1 MHGGGSRDSRG
12 GDEPVWAHETHCR
25 VLSQEGSGAGG
36 GIIHCITE
44 QHLHLIKVR
53 ANPGCGILAPGQKL
67 ELPTEVESGKIAL
80 VLGKGR
86 YRELPNQAQA
96 AINDVMKEILSE
108 NPKSC
113 MEFYNRAGPVS
124 LKFHAFQLLPGIGQ
138 KKATQMMK
146 SRVSAGWMTFEE
158 VDEACTIDSLQLIVE
173 RLVEELQDPKVAPSL
188 LQNVVRVAE

>member
-1 MHGGGSRDSRG
+1 MHGGGYRDSRG
-12 GDEPVWAHETHCR
+12 GDELPWSNETHCR

-44 QHLHLIKVR
+44 QHLHLIKAR
-53 ANPGCGILAPGQKL
+53 ASPGCGVLAPGQKL
-67 ELPTEVESGKIAL
+67 ELPTEEGSEKIAM
-80 VLGKGR
+80 VLGKDR

-96 AINDVMKEILSE
+96 AIVNVMKELLSE
-108 NPKSC
+108 NPKPC

-158 VDEACTIDSLQLIVE
+158 VDEACIIDSLQLIVE
-173 RLVEELQDPKVAPSL
+173 RLVEELQDPKMVPSL

>member
-1 MHGGGSRDSRG
+1 MHGGGSRDNRG
-12 GDEPVWAHETHCR
+12 GDEPSWAHETLCR

-44 QHLHLIKVR
+44 QHLLLIKAR
-53 ANPGCGILAPGQKL
+53 ASPGCGVLTPGQKL
-67 ELPTEVESGKIAL
+67 ELPTEEASEKIAL

-96 AINDVMKEILSE
+96 AIVDVMKEILSE
-108 NPKSC
+108 NPKTC
-113 MEFYNRAGPVS
+113 LEFYNRAGPVS
-124 LKFHAFQLLPGIGQ
+124 LKYHAFQLLPGVGPR
-138 KKATQMMK
+138 KATQMVK

-173 RLVEELQDPKVAPSL
+173 RLVEELQDPKMVPSL

>member
-1 MHGGGSRDSRG
+1 MHGGGYRDSRG
-12 GDEPVWAHETHCR
+12 GDDYPWSNETHCR

-44 QHLHLIKVR
+44 RHLYLLKAR
-53 ANPGCGILAPGQKL
+53 ANPGCGVLAPGQKL
-67 ELPTEVESGKIAL
+67 ELPTEEGSEKIAM
-80 VLGKGR
+80 VLGRDR

-96 AINDVMKEILSE
+96 AIVDVMKEILSE

-113 MEFYNRAGPVS
+113 MEFYNRSGPVS

-173 RLVEELQDPKVAPSL
+173 RLVEELQDPKMVPSL

>member
-1 MHGGGSRDSRG
+1 MHGGGYRDGRG
-12 GDEPVWAHETHCR
+12 GDELPWSSETHCR

-44 QHLHLIKVR
+44 QHLHLIKAR
-53 ANPGCGILAPGQKL
+53 ASPGCGVLAPGQKL
-67 ELPTEVESGKIAL
+67 ELPTEEGSEKIAM
-80 VLGKGR
+80 VLGKDR

-96 AINDVMKEILSE
+96 AIVNVMKEILSE
-108 NPKSC
+108 NPKPC

-158 VDEACTIDSLQLIVE
+158 VDEACIIDSLQLIVE
-173 RLVEELQDPKVAPSL
+173 RLVEELQDPKMVPSL